1 MNRKSKMKLFGLVLF
16 WGISLASANFA
27 IAEDYPT
34 KPVNILIG
42 FAPGDSIDVSA
53 RAVASKAE
61 KYLGQPMMVSNRSGG
76 VGAVVAGII
85 AKAKPDGYNLGC
97 ITTVTFTR
105 ALQFDTTPYKLQ
117 DFVPIMHYGLAQTGI
132 IVNNNSPWK
141 TFAEWVEYAKKNP
154 GKIKYGT
161 LGAWSLPHISMEL
174 VAMKEGLQWTHVPFQ
189 GGAPAITA
197 LLGGHIEVAGVGSQ
211 FVPFVQGG
219 SARLLATQGEKRMKK
234 FPDIPTFRE
243 LGYDFINDAA
253 FLFAAPKGTPLPIV
267 KKLDEAFR
275 KAMDDP
281 EFIKVMDSLEVAIGY
296 RNSEDTKL
304 FLEEAYQVH
313 EKRIKFLKIPK
324 LEGSK

>member
-1 MNRKSKMKLFGLVLF
+1 MDRRGKVRLLAILLSL
-16 WGISLASANFA
+16 GILILSSNFS

-34 KPVNILIG
+34 KPVNILVG

-61 KYLGQPMMVSNRSGG
+61 QYLGQPLIVSNRSGG

-105 ALQFDTTPYKLQ
+105 ALQFDTVPYKLQ

-132 IVNNNSPWK
+132 IVAKDSPWK
-141 TFAEWVEYAKKNP
+141 TFRELVEYAKKNP

-174 VAMKEGLQWTHVPFQ
+174 VAMKEGIQWTHIPFQ

-197 LLGGHIEVAGVGSQ
+197 LLGGHVAVAGVGSQ
-211 FVPFVQGG
+211 FVPFVKEG

-267 KKLDEAFR
+267 KRLDEAFR

-281 EFIKVMDSLEVAIGY
+281 EFIRIMESLEVAIGY
-296 RNSEDTKL
+296 RNSEDTRL

-324 LEGSK
+324 LEERK